1 MTRKRVLSEEA
12 PPPSGGYSQG
22 IVAGGFL
29 YLAGQG
35 PYDASGERAGTTIAE
50 QVRQVLENLDAV
62 ARAAGGSL
70 RNAVRVGMY
79 LSDLAH
85 FEEMD
90 AEYRAFFSDPMP
102 ARTTIQSDLVG
113 FDVEGDAVVWLGESA

>member
-1 MTRKRVLSEEA
+1 MPRTPVHSPQA

-29 YLAGQG
+29 YLSGQG
-35 PYDASGERAGTTIAE
+35 PYDDSGNRAGTTVAE
-50 QVRQVLENLDAV
+50 QVRQVLEKLAAV

-70 RNAVRVGMY
+70 QNAVRVGMY
-79 LSDLAH
+79 ISDMAH
-85 FEEMD
+85 FDELD
-90 AEYRAFFSDPMP
+90 AEYRLFFSDPMP

-113 FDVEGDAVVWLGESA
+113 FDVEGDAVVWLGD

>member
-1 MTRKRVLSEEA
+1 MTRKPVLSQEA
-12 PPPSGGYSQG
+12 PQPSGGYSQG

-35 PYDASGERAGTTIAE
+35 PFDATGERVGTTIAE

-70 RNAVRVGMY
+70 QNAVRCGMY
-79 LSDLAH
+79 IRDMAH
-85 FEEMD
+85 FDEMD
-90 AEYRAFFSDPMP
+90 AEYRRFFSEPMP
-102 ARTTIQSDLVG
+102 ARTTIQSNLVG
-113 FDVEGDAVVWLGESA
+113 FDVEGDAVVWLGG

>member
-1 MTRKRVLSEEA
+1 MTRKPVLSQEA
-12 PPPSGGYSQG
+12 PQPSGGYSQG

-29 YLAGQG
+29 YLSGQG
-35 PYDASGERAGTTIAE
+35 PFDADGNRVGESVAE

-70 RNAVRVGMY
+70 RNAVRCGMY
-79 LSDLAH
+79 ISDMKH
-85 FEEMD
+85 FDEMD
-90 AEYRAFFSDPMP
+90 AEYRLFFDEPRP

-113 FDVEGDAVVWLGESA
+113 FDVEGDAVVWLGD

>member
-1 MTRKRVLSEEA
+1 MPRDPVLSQDA
-12 PPPSGGYSQG
+12 PAPSGGYSQG
-22 IVAGGFL
+22 IVAGEFL

-35 PYDASGERAGTTIAE
+35 PFDAQGARVGASIAE
-50 QVRQVLENLDAV
+50 QVRQVLGNLDAV

-70 RNAVRVGMY
+70 QDAVRLGMY
-79 LSDLAH
+79 ISDMKH
-85 FEEMD
+85 FDEMD

-113 FDVEGDAVVWLGESA
+113 FDVEGDAVVWLGD

>member
-1 MTRKRVLSEEA
+1 MTRKPVLSQEA
-12 PPPSGGYSQG
+12 PQPSGGYSQG

-29 YLAGQG
+29 YLSGQG
-35 PYDASGERAGTTIAE
+35 PFDADGNRVGESVAE

-70 RNAVRVGMY
+70 RNAVRCGMY
-79 LSDLAH
+79 ISDMKH
-85 FEEMD
+85 FDEMD
-90 AEYRAFFSDPMP
+90 AEYRTLFEEPRP

-113 FDVEGDAVVWLGESA
+113 FDVEGDAVVWLGD